1 VQKGFTMVGHSLRL
15 TFSPGRTRKSFEL
28 IFIFILSAMP
38 AELFV
43 AVYLTPS
50 REFQGSQS
58 A

>member
-38 AELFV
+38 AELF
-43 AVYLTPS
+43 AS
-50 REFQGSQS
+50 IDS